1 MSPPSPPPLCMM
13 HDLFRALW
21 QLKKQEERDLLFR
34 DVEQLKQLQ
43 RLKMFGRFVPHHTL
57 QCRYLRLCWVGV
69 GWVNVCYDGLM
80 CVAAVNHSY
89 CLYHILLP
97 KQSL

>member
-1 MSPPSPPPLCMM
+1 MSRHPPPVCMM

-57 QCRYLRLCWVGV
+57 QCRYVRLCVMLDRG
-69 GWVNVCYDGLM
+69 M
-80 CVAAVNHSY
+80 FFMMA
-89 CLYHILLP
+89 
-97 KQSL
+97 

>member
-1 MSPPSPPPLCMM
+1 MM

-43 RLKMFGRFVPHHTL
+43 RLKMFGRFVQGNNFIFVQPDLGPPNFFMGMSQEPSDISQNTF
-57 QCRYLRLCWVGV
+57 
-69 GWVNVCYDGLM
+69 
-80 CVAAVNHSY
+80 
-89 CLYHILLP
+89 
-97 KQSL
+97 

>member
-43 RLKMFGRFVPHHTL
+43 RLKMFGRFVHHDTF
-57 QCRYLRLCWVGV
+57 YSAGYVLC
-69 GWVNVCYDGLM
+69 
-80 CVAAVNHSY
+80 
-89 CLYHILLP
+89 
-97 KQSL
+97 